1 MARPLRYYTP
11 GLILEVTVRTIQG
24 RHLLHPSRRLN
35 RAVLGVMA
43 RAQARYNVRIYSV
56 IVMSNHIHMVIS
68 ADTRRSLVRFMTYV
82 NSNIARVVGRLRN
95 WPERF
100 WGRRYRSVPILDP
113 DALLERL
120 RYVFA
125 HGYKEGLVG
134 RPQEWR
140 GVHTIGAWCHGK
152 RLIGTWFDRTALFR
166 DRKAGVQ
173 LEASHYES
181 EHELVLSPPPGWEAA
196 SKAEL
201 REGMRRLVQ
210 EAIKRHPP
218 SRPFRGRPRPRHAA
232 RRKDPHVRPA
242 RVSRRPAPVCH
253 TRRGAVTALRT
264 SRPTPCMRRRFEELG
279 SHPYP
284 DGKGK
289 RVRAVCLL
297 APSPPCR
304 HGSDGPRG

>member
-1 MARPLRYYTP
+1 M
-11 GLILEVTVRTIQG
+11 
-24 RHLLHPSRRLN
+24 
-35 RAVLGVMA
+35 
-43 RAQARYNVRIYSV
+43 
-56 IVMSNHIHMVIS
+56 
-68 ADTRRSLVRFMTYV
+68 
-82 NSNIARVVGRLRN
+82 
-95 WPERF
+95 
-100 WGRRYRSVPILDP
+100 PILDP
-113 DALLERL
+113 HALLERL

-210 EAIKRHPP
+210 EAIKRHRP

-253 TRRGAVTALRT
+253 TTRRSHRLAYLQAYTLYAETLRGAGLASVPGREREAYQ
-264 SRPTPCMRRRFEELG
+264 G
-279 SHPYP
+279 SVPI
-284 DGKGK
+284 GTFSTLQA
-289 RVRAVCLL
+289 RL
-297 APSPPCR
+297 
-304 HGSDGPRG
+304 